1 MVISKKKKEKRKK
14 QKNQDQQKAQRK
26 MLEINPNLSITTI
39 LVEDRNVSLKENTKS
54 YFESRLDF
62 LKILLP
68 LFITDTLNYMA
79 TK

>member
-1 MVISKKKKEKRKK
+1 
-14 QKNQDQQKAQRK
+14 
-26 MLEINPNLSITTI
+26 MLEINPNISITTI
-39 LVEDRNVSLKENTKS
+39 LVGDQNVSLKENTKS